1 MDLLRAVLG
10 EDHLRIPDRHET
22 RQLLT
27 SPLQVHALAGRL
39 RAGGDTHVSARELLA
54 QLAADILQRE
64 HPQTSRDVWE
74 ALPRLAARILDRQG
88 PVQAGSFAPQHLL
101 WELEETGLVVHDS
114 NLLHFALPLFEQHFA
129 AQALREGHT
138 PLASAAAPQSFPHW
152 RYAIAF
158 IVAAA
163 PDEDA
168 EAFMRTLTRT
178 NPAAASWVL
187 DEIATPSGDRDPPPA
202 AAAGEASANSGGPEQ
217 VPAVARHLREATLHW
232 LAGLE
237 PLGPLLARH
246 EGGQLIPWAVQLGH
260 NWLTV
265 AQARPGVLDEDLV
278 AWADL
283 ASLPTPLTRFHHQT
297 SFPAPLGRLACW
309 ERARSQLRTAL
320 ANRMRQRTLPVAPTS
335 PLAAERAWFLA
346 RTIMAKGRLSKV
358 GQHILLADLR
368 PELDIL
374 MDRVA
379 NTVRASWQWAHGH
392 KIDSDDVRWL
402 TEHVSHIQGDA
413 LTSPRPPGDR
423 MRPPP
428 RYVLRDALIGY
439 HDLVQLNF
447 PRFGAALGLYSIFPV
462 RAEGVV
468 TMPPDESQS
477 EPATV
482 MYALRPDAQ
491 SAKDQPIV
499 DVRLSD
505 EPDYPAGSFW
515 RSLRRDH
522 DRSSAFRLPGIAH
535 QEASLPYHERQA
547 TNLAYRWLSQDL
559 HAVGWLERPV
569 NFP

>member
-1 MDLLRAVLG
+1 MRALSPSAPFWPG
-10 EDHLRIPDRHET
+10 T
-22 RQLLT
+22 R
-27 SPLQVHALAGRL
+27 
-39 RAGGDTHVSARELLA
+39 
-54 QLAADILQRE
+54 
-64 HPQTSRDVWE
+64 
-74 ALPRLAARILDRQG
+74 
-88 PVQAGSFAPQHLL
+88 
-101 WELEETGLVVHDS
+101 
-114 NLLHFALPLFEQHFA
+114 
-129 AQALREGHT
+129 
-138 PLASAAAPQSFPHW
+138 
-152 RYAIAF
+152 
-158 IVAAA
+158 
-163 PDEDA
+163 
-168 EAFMRTLTRT
+168 
-178 NPAAASWVL
+178 
-187 DEIATPSGDRDPPPA
+187 
-202 AAAGEASANSGGPEQ
+202 
-217 VPAVARHLREATLHW
+217 
-232 LAGLE
+232 
-237 PLGPLLARH
+237 
-246 EGGQLIPWAVQLGH
+246 GGQLIPWAVQLGH